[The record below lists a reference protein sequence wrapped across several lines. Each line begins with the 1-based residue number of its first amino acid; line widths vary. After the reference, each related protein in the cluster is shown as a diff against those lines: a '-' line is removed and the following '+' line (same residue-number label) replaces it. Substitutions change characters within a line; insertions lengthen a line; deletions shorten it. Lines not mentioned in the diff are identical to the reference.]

1 MISTAA
7 SHKLNSINGQ
17 VFQIKVINWNS
28 FSIGDTTNF
37 KPYVR
42 NGIVKNIKVPKSVRF
57 DSFENALK
65 DFDKFVDP
73 NMGIYDFEK
82 MGDNF
87 TVFASFVALSRFE
100 LKNKTRPQNWNET
113 HAKEFTEIVKQ
124 VCEEYKKS

>member
-1 MISTAA
+1 M
-7 SHKLNSINGQ
+7 NSINGNLFQ
-17 VFQIKVINWNS
+17 VRVINWNT

-42 NGIVKNIKVPKSVRF
+42 NGIVKNIKVPKSVKF
-57 DSFENALK
+57 ESFETCIK

-87 TVFASFVALSRFE
+87 ALFASFYALSKFE
-100 LKNKTRPQNWNET
+100 LKNKTRPQNWN
-113 HAKEFTEIVKQ
+113 
-124 VCEEYKKS
+124 